1 MEEAW
6 WGESKGELTEKT
18 PTGFNFASVSGQTA
32 YPEIGWVG
40 LPSRG

>member
-6 WGESKGELTEKT
+6 WGESEGESTEKPPLGLT
-18 PTGFNFASVSGQTA
+18 LPAYQA